1 MTFIC
6 LPSTP
11 KTRYNCSMPICPQCC
26 SPIHEGAV
34 SCPPCGYGMERADH
48 LFGTE
53 DIEFTRVVDEA
64 GALTHS
70 ERIALMSYLENLE
83 RRISPVALCVYITDD
98 GRQREF
104 CQHAHWALNH
114 AHIHHPSF
122 GRRQQTA
129 TLEEAPLRER
139 LPGEVRE
146 EQPKEATEEP
156 DSLSRLW
163 KETRSRLRD
172 LCLPCPPPVQP
183 EWILMLVLDVQ
194 LEVACFSWGYMLDP
208 YVSADKINTTIVKAR
223 LQFRERAMLTAL
235 KKVMAGA
242 VSQMA
247 TAARKKNREI
257 LRRARKR
264 YNMPSLLA
272 TAGLGAALLAPENA
286 QAQAPENAPATEA
299 PAPAAEAPAAEQP
312 APAPEQPPVVP
323 GSAAAYNAEPRWSST
338 DYVHLMSG
346 RLPEGYNLLMP
357 EGHQRSTAPEPPQQN
372 LLPVPVQPEDTAST
386 ESDTKVPGRY
396 CKPYLDPRGTALRD
410 PQQLLTDIERADVA
424 HVLRELN
431 AHSRFHIYV
440 SVFRAGQEVPR
451 ELTATNLVTNVAQPG
466 QYTAML
472 QYGTGEPAT
481 IELGYKEIAPGD
493 ERLREWQDTVRRSVA
508 AAGGG
513 VEGLLAGIRSLHAC
527 IQPMEEGFVPLTP
540 ETSGS
545 VRKIQIPLQPP
556 PKQEERSWRD
566 DAKEWVL
573 SGQGIPYL
581 ILGTA
586 GLILAGLAGWAIY
599 WFRSCCRLYATE
611 PDYRLGSRYGA
622 GVSRY
627 VRYLEGVTEKK
638 EVNAV

>member
-1 MTFIC
+1 
-6 LPSTP
+6 
-11 KTRYNCSMPICPQCC
+11 
-26 SPIHEGAV
+26 
-34 SCPPCGYGMERADH
+34 MERADL

-64 GALTHS
+64 GALTHR
-70 ERIALMSYLENLE
+70 ERVELLGYLENLE
-83 RRISPVALCVYITDD
+83 RRVSPVALCIYITDD

-114 AHIHHPSF
+114 ARIHHPSF
-122 GRRQQTA
+122 GRRQQAA

-139 LPGEVRE
+139 LPGETRE
-146 EQPKEATEEP
+146 EQPKETEEP
-156 DSLSRLW
+156 VGMARFW
-163 KETRSRLRD
+163 KDTRSRLRD
-172 LCLPCPPPVQP
+172 LCLPCPPPVEP
-183 EWILMLVLDVQ
+183 EWIFMLVLDVQ

-208 YVSADKINTTIVKAR
+208 YVSADKINTTIVNAR

-235 KKVMAGA
+235 KKVMSGA
-242 VSQMA
+242 VKQLA
-247 TAARKKNREI
+247 TAARKGNRDI

-264 YNMPSLLA
+264 GHIPSLLA
-272 TAGLGAALLAPENA
+272 TAGLGAALMVPENA
-286 QAQAPENAPATEA
+286 GAQSPEPTTPPATN
-299 PAPAAEAPAAEQP
+299 PAAESPAAAQVP
-312 APAPEQPPVVP
+312 PTPEAPPVVP
-323 GSAAAYNAEPRWSST
+323 GTAAAYNAEPRWSST

-357 EGHQRSTAPEPPQQN
+357 EGHQRTTTEAPAQN
-372 LLPVPVQPEDTAST
+372 LLPVRIQTEDTGTT

-440 SVFRAGQEVPR
+440 SVFRSGQEVPR
-451 ELTATNLVTNVAQPG
+451 ELAATNLVTNVAQPG

-472 QYGTGEPAT
+472 QYGVGEPAS
-481 IELGYKEIAPGD
+481 IELGYKEISPGD
-493 ERLREWQDTVRRSVA
+493 ERLREWQETVRRSVV

-527 IQPMEEGFVPLTP
+527 IQPMEASFVPLTP

-556 PKQEERSWRD
+556 AKQEERSWRD
-566 DAKEWVL
+566 NAKAWVL
-573 SGQGIPYL
+573 SGQGLPYL
-581 ILGTA
+581 ILGIV
-586 GLILAGLAGWAIY
+586 GILLAGLAGWAIY
-599 WFRSCCRLYATE
+599 WFRSCCRLYATD

-627 VRYLEGVTEKK
+627 VRYLEGLTEKK